1 MPQIKSSFT
10 LNSKYPL
17 DIRNSFDTLA
27 ELKNPGIL
35 FDEGHITY
43 CKETGKH
50 YIYNSNHNSGT
61 TGHFEE
67 FSFEDML
74 VYNTKVSMKNEIDIE
89 NIALGKLA
97 FCLEDG
103 LIYFNTYGSTHDNTD
118 PNTPTGYF
126 KQLVSINEQ
135 DYTTWKKAEEIAK
148 NVIENYD
155 FGTTGLI
162 TYETLNDLKSVDP
175 IKSKV
180 EYGQLAFCKE
190 NEMHY
195 YCSNDYNED
204 YGYFKL
210 LSAHK
215 VLKPTITNPSA
226 TINLMNYST
235 IKYDESHDCYI
246 VEVNYQA
253 PITGNFQLEGNMGW
267 IDYSGFPDGRESIP
281 YVDSIIWP
289 DDTDEYTKSSLICSR
304 DGMPIEIPTAIDLG
318 NQEYHYNVYFKPGLD
333 PKDSNYNILDDLKWN
348 RNKIVRTTNTIK
360 INGSKYW
367 YASTTSNTDL
377 EKQPIPYWC
386 DEIMVECELV
396 PTAYR
401 DQEFK
406 IPRELQ
412 HIYIQNSL
420 SCQFV
425 ESDKNEWI
433 ESFDGIYYTY
443 KYRKEE
449 LGNVGS
455 RKIQIIY

>member
-50 YIYNSNHNSGT
+50 YIYKSNHNSGT

-74 VYNTKVSMKNEIDIE
+74 VYPTKAKMKDEKDIE

-135 DYTTWKKAEEIAK
+135 DYTTWKKAEEIALD
-148 NVIENYD
+148 VIKNYD

-162 TYETLNDLKSVDP
+162 TYETLNDLKSVNP
-175 IKSKV
+175 IESKV

-210 LSAHK
+210 LSVHK
-215 VLKPTITNPSA
+215 VLKPTITKPSA

-235 IKYDESHDCYI
+235 IKYDEFHESYI
-246 VEVNYQA
+246 VEFGSYA
-253 PITGNFQLEGNMGW
+253 PGTGNFQLIGDMGK

-281 YVDSIIWP
+281 YVENIIGP
-289 DDTDEYTKSSLICSR
+289 DDPDESVKSGLICSR
-304 DGMPIEIPTAIDLG
+304 DGMPIEIPITIDLG

-333 PKDSNYNILDDLKWN
+333 PKDSNYNILNDLKWN

-367 YASTTSNTDL
+367 YASTTTNTNL

-386 DEIMVECELV
+386 DEIVVECELV

-412 HIYIQNSL
+412 HIYIQNPL
-420 SCQFV
+420 SGQFV
-425 ESDKNEWI
+425 ESDINEWT

>member
-17 DIRNSFDTLA
+17 DIRNSFDTLD

-50 YIYNSNHNSGT
+50 YIYKSNHNSGT

-74 VYNTKVSMKNEIDIE
+74 VYNTKESMKNEIDIE

-97 FCLEDG
+97 FCLEDE

-126 KQLVSINEQ
+126 RPLVSINEQ
-135 DYTTWKKAEEIAK
+135 DYTTWEKAEEIALD
-148 NVIENYD
+148 VIENYD

-175 IKSKV
+175 IESKV

-195 YCSNDYNED
+195 YCSNEYNED

-210 LSAHK
+210 LSVHK

-226 TINLMNYST
+226 TIKLINYST
-235 IKYDESHDCYI
+235 IKYDESNDCYI
-246 VEVNYQA
+246 VEVNNTA
-253 PITGNFQLEGNMGW
+253 PITGNFQLIGDMGR
-267 IDYSGFPDGRESIP
+267 IDYSGFPDGRESTP
-281 YVDSIIWP
+281 YVDSIIGP
-289 DDTDEYTKSSLICSR
+289 DDPDEGTKSSLICSKN
-304 DGMPIEIPTAIDLG
+304 GMQVEIPYTIDLG
-318 NQEYHYNVYFKPGLD
+318 NQEYHYNVYFKPGSD
-333 PKDSNYNILDDLKWN
+333 PKDSNYNILNDLIWN
-348 RNKIVRTTNTIK
+348 RNKMVRTTNTIK

-367 YASTTSNTDL
+367 YASTSSNTSL
-377 EKQPIPYWC
+377 EKQPIPYW
-386 DEIMVECELV
+386 DNEIIVECELV

-406 IPRELQ
+406 IPRKLQ
-412 HIYIQNSL
+412 HIYIHNPL
-420 SCQFV
+420 SGQFV
-425 ESDKNEWI
+425 ESDINEWI
-433 ESFDGIYYTY
+433 EIFDGIYYTY
-443 KYRKEE
+443 KYRKGE

-455 RKIQIIY
+455 RRIQIIY